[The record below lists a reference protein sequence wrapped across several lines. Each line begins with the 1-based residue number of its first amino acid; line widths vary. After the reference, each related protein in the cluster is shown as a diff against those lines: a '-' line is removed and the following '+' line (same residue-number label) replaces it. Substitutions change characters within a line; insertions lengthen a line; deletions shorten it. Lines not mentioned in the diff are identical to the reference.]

1 MEQAPGL
8 PPASKI
14 IRDAMGFFQC
24 SPKAFLRRNQM
35 IKIKF
40 FLFLSITFTQF
51 SIIFRVETTTAIFQQ
66 IWPNR

>member
-1 MEQAPGL
+1 MEEAPGL

-40 FLFLSITFTQF
+40 LLFSSITFTQF
-51 SIIFRVETTTAIFQQ
+51 LRGNNYCNFSTDLAK
-66 IWPNR
+66 